1 MRIAG
6 GGAMNLIIPF
16 RPGIVPGMTS
26 VSITDLKANLSRH
39 LREVRRG
46 GEIQVLNRGK
56 PIARLV
62 PTQSLTKADK
72 TRDKLIREGVIIPGK
87 DTAANVLDRPPLEL
101 KINLSQALQ
110 EDREDRV

>member
-1 MRIAG
+1 
-6 GGAMNLIIPF
+6 MNLIIPF
-16 RPGIVPGMTS
+16 RPGIVVRMTS

-46 GEIQVLNRGK
+46 VEIQVLDRGK

-62 PTQSLTKADK
+62 PSQPFGSKEDA
-72 TRDKLIREGVIIPGK
+72 REELIREGVIIPGS
-87 DTAANVLDRPPLEL
+87 DTAANVLDRPPLDL
-101 KINLSQALQ
+101 KINLSQALD